1 MFAVKFVNWERFLAV
16 FWEHII
22 LNFKRAEIRKWERFF
37 EQSYIVKWVIF
48 FAGFIDLEIFY
59 SKFCNKKTSDDV
71 HWKVWNKVVRSK

>member
-1 MFAVKFVNWERFLAV
+1 MSEDY
-16 FWEHII
+16 
-22 LNFKRAEIRKWERFF
+22 

-59 SKFCNKKTSDDV
+59 SKFCNKKISDDV